1 MSPAG
6 TGMKLICPI
15 MIELDMAN
23 IPTIITFFD
32 EIRGLDHRSI
42 IGRTPLEPKVLLNH
56 AKYKQINP
64 ASPIEPWVKEE
75 APHGPGTGKS
85 IKV

>member
-6 TGMKLICPI
+6 AGMKLICPI
-15 MIELDMAN
+15 MIELDMVK

-42 IGRTPLEPKVLLNH
+42 IGMTPLEPKVLLNH
-56 AKYKQINP
+56 Y
-64 ASPIEPWVKEE
+64 
-75 APHGPGTGKS
+75 TS
-85 IKV
+85 IILFLLPEIMAQFLLIALLMEH